1 MRTGLVAQI
10 GFWAPSVLNALLSAG
25 LIGLYAFQ
33 TQTHQVGVYAL
44 LVGLMGFFLAVP
56 WYPTPVWR
64 WMRYLVVL
72 LPPWVLLAAAL
83 MTFQEEAFQK
93 VDFFFLAQFS
103 VFFFLQNFFL
113 YFRFDKEPLSA
124 LLVGAGA
131 LIPLVLTFIWAGL
144 QAEDPYHWPVSNYSA
159 LHFAIVLIVIL
170 LNVFSV
176 TSYLT
181 YRWRRT
187 EAMQKTLRQEVIDL
201 REIQEGY
208 YLYENFFRI
217 KRILSDPTIDT
228 EEAMRQVMK
237 VLTDMG
243 EYSLLQKG
251 AFFLTEPG
259 GKSLRMLVQ
268 YNADNL
274 LQTCL
279 RVPEGKCLCGRVLV
293 SKEPLYKSCLDHEHE
308 YHPTGMQPHGHYV
321 LPIRWED
328 EMLGVFTLYIADG
341 APYSERTMGFLQMVS
356 DAIAKRIML
365 HRQKEKLEEQLR
377 EIRAGHRAAAGLMQ
391 AIIPAP
397 ELLHNR
403 FPGVQALWY
412 QPSEEVGGDF
422 YFFYEKG
429 RSVYFGVGDAEGHG
443 VVGAILAGVLIS
455 EIQNLL
461 YTQNEIRPAEL
472 IRMLHQMLL
481 RIYGDAEAIFR
492 NGADLAV
499 CQYDREQRVLRYA
512 GARLPLLYS
521 TNGKIEIIEPV
532 PAAIG
537 TERMEESEI
546 LDRELAV
553 QPGLRLYLMSDGPAS
568 QLSGDSTQTLAKFGR
583 RRLYETL
590 EQTTHLPLPDQLQKV
605 QTAIRQWQ
613 GTASQTD
620 DITLWILE
628 PAGE

>member
-1 MRTGLVAQI
+1 
-10 GFWAPSVLNALLSAG
+10 
-25 LIGLYAFQ
+25 
-33 TQTHQVGVYAL
+33 
-44 LVGLMGFFLAVP
+44 
-56 WYPTPVWR
+56 
-64 WMRYLVVL
+64 
-72 LPPWVLLAAAL
+72 
-83 MTFQEEAFQK
+83 
-93 VDFFFLAQFS
+93 
-103 VFFFLQNFFL
+103 
-113 YFRFDKEPLSA
+113 
-124 LLVGAGA
+124 
-131 LIPLVLTFIWAGL
+131 
-144 QAEDPYHWPVSNYSA
+144 
-159 LHFAIVLIVIL
+159 VLIVIL

-181 YRWRRT
+181 YLWRRN
-187 EAMQKTLRQEVIDL
+187 EAARKTLRQEVIDL

-217 KRILSDPTIDT
+217 TRILSNPTIDT
-228 EEAMRQVMK
+228 EEALRQVMK

-274 LQTCL
+274 LQTCS

-293 SKEPLYKSCLDHEHE
+293 SKEPLYKSCVDHEHE
-308 YHPTGMQPHGHYV
+308 HHPPGMKPHGHYV
-321 LPIRWED
+321 LPVRWED

-341 APYSERTMGFLQMVS
+341 APYSERTMGFLRMVS

-365 HRQKEKLEEQLR
+365 YRQKERLEEQLR

-391 AIIPAP
+391 ALVPAP

-455 EIQNLL
+455 EIQDLL

-492 NGADLAV
+492 SGADIAV

-537 TERMEESEI
+537 TERMEGSEI
-546 LDRELAV
+546 LDTELAV

-583 RRLYETL
+583 RRLYEIL

-620 DITLWILE
+620 DIILWILE

>member
-1 MRTGLVAQI
+1 
-10 GFWAPSVLNALLSAG
+10 
-25 LIGLYAFQ
+25 
-33 TQTHQVGVYAL
+33 
-44 LVGLMGFFLAVP
+44 
-56 WYPTPVWR
+56 
-64 WMRYLVVL
+64 
-72 LPPWVLLAAAL
+72 
-83 MTFQEEAFQK
+83 
-93 VDFFFLAQFS
+93 VDFFFLAQFF

-124 LLVGAGA
+124 FLVGAGA

-144 QAEDPYHWPVSNYSA
+144 QAEDPYHWPVSDYA
-159 LHFAIVLIVIL
+159 AFHFAIVLIVIL

-181 YRWRRT
+181 YLWRRN
-187 EAMQKTLRQEVIDL
+187 EAVRKTLRQEVIDL

-274 LQTCL
+274 LHTCS

-293 SKEPLYKSCLDHEHE
+293 SKELLYKSRVDHEHE
-308 YHPTGMQPHGHYV
+308 QHPPGMKPHGHYV

-328 EMLGVFTLYIADG
+328 EMLGVFTLYIANG
-341 APYSERTMGFLQMVS
+341 APYSERTMGFLRMVAE
-356 DAIAKRIML
+356 AIAKRIML

-391 AIIPAP
+391 ALVPAP

-403 FPGVQALWY
+403 FSGVQALWY

-422 YFFYEKG
+422 YFFYDKG

-443 VVGAILAGVLIS
+443 VVGAILASVLIS
-455 EIQNLL
+455 EIQDLL
-461 YTQNEIRPAEL
+461 YTQNEVRPAEL

-492 NGADLAV
+492 SGADLAV

-512 GARLPLLYS
+512 GARPPLLYS

-537 TERMEESEI
+537 TERMKESEI

-568 QLSGDSTQTLAKFGR
+568 QLSGDSTQTLAKFGQ

>member
-1 MRTGLVAQI
+1 MV
-10 GFWAPSVLNALLSAG
+10 
-25 LIGLYAFQ
+25 
-33 TQTHQVGVYAL
+33 
-44 LVGLMGFFLAVP
+44 
-56 WYPTPVWR
+56 
-64 WMRYLVVL
+64 
-72 LPPWVLLAAAL
+72 
-83 MTFQEEAFQK
+83 FQEEAFQK
-93 VDFFFLAQFS
+93 VDFLFLAQFF

-144 QAEDPYHWPVSNYSA
+144 QAKDPYHWPVSNYA
-159 LHFAIVLIVIL
+159 AFHFAIVLIVIL

-181 YRWRRT
+181 YLWRRN
-187 EAMQKTLRQEVIDL
+187 EAARKTLRQEVIDL

-208 YLYENFFRI
+208 YFYENFFRI
-217 KRILSDPTIDT
+217 EQILSNPTIDT

-243 EYSLLQKG
+243 EYGLLQKG
-251 AFFLTEPG
+251 AFFLTAPG

-293 SKEPLYKSCLDHEHE
+293 SKEPLYKSCVDHEHE
-308 YHPTGMQPHGHYV
+308 QHPPGMKPHGHYV
-321 LPIRWED
+321 LPVRWED

-341 APYSERTMGFLQMVS
+341 APYSERTMGFLRMVS

-412 QPSEEVGGDF
+412 QPSQEVGGDF

-443 VVGAILAGVLIS
+443 VVGAILAGVLSS

-461 YTQNEIRPAEL
+461 YIQNEIRPAEL
-472 IRMLHQMLL
+472 TKTLHQMLL

-492 NGADLAV
+492 SGADLAV

-546 LDRELAV
+546 LDTELTV
-553 QPGLRLYLMSDGPAS
+553 QPGLRLYLMSDGLAS
-568 QLSGDSTQTLAKFGR
+568 QLSGGSTQTPAKFGR
-583 RRLYETL
+583 RRLYEIL
-590 EQTTHLPLPDQLQKV
+590 EQTTHLPLPEQLQKV
-605 QTAIRQWQ
+605 QAAIRQWQ
-613 GTASQTD
+613 STTSQTD
-620 DITLWILE
+620 DIILWILE